1 MRPPVLDRIEKGRSW
16 PRTGTDRTSTD
27 SAPRPRGPKARPTLQ
42 LWEHATWRARMRA
55 WCNQLKSV
63 LLGAAHDPGLSQ
75 AYRVVQTA
83 DCPIDSPAT
92 WLSWWDGEAIP
103 RPTHIAAANLISPGS
118 AELLDLTEMRTPV
131 SRHLLALDI
140 VNTLFRRIGRP
151 SDYRQQQASRL
162 LHGLNDAWVSFLDT
176 SPPGKTNRYHVEN
189 QIGES
194 VLTLLGTVELTV
206 DQFIALDRL
215 GNNPGRWAMPSEA
228 LLEYNW
234 LEPLSIFRFLVRLA
248 GSNKLSH
255 PKLLEMW
262 AHDLATATML
272 VRTFAEVA
280 DRRLPQFPLI
290 RMGVAGAM
298 HILATMTFSTPPNV
312 IASEDACGI
321 AASLFAGDADLA
333 LSNLHEARACYF
345 GAFADL
351 GISERALRSL
361 NGTHWEKTWDGAFA
375 AARARL

>member
-1 MRPPVLDRIEKGRSW
+1 MR
-16 PRTGTDRTSTD
+16 T
-27 SAPRPRGPKARPTLQ
+27 
-42 LWEHATWRARMRA
+42 

-75 AYRVVQTA
+75 GYRVVQTA

-92 WLSWWDGEAIP
+92 WTSWWEGEAVP

-118 AELLDLTEMRTPV
+118 AELLDLTEMRTPI
-131 SRHLLALDI
+131 SRHFLALDI
-140 VNTLFRRIGRP
+140 VNTLFRRTGRP
-151 SDYRQQQASRL
+151 SDYRREQANRL

-176 SPPGKTNRYHVEN
+176 SPPGKKNCYNVEN
-189 QIGES
+189 QIGDS
-194 VLTLLGTVELTV
+194 VLTLLGTVELTI

-215 GNNPGRWAMPSEA
+215 GTNPGRWAMPSEA

-272 VRTFAEVA
+272 VRTLAEVT

-290 RMGVAGAM
+290 RMGATGAM
-298 HILATMTFSTPPNV
+298 YILATMTFSTPPNMV
-312 IASEDACGI
+312 ASDDAYGI
-321 AASLFAGDADLA
+321 AFNLFAGDAELA
-333 LSNLHEARACYF
+333 LANLHTARACYY
-345 GAFADL
+345 GAFTDR

-361 NGTHWEKTWDGAFA
+361 NGTNWEKTWDGAFA